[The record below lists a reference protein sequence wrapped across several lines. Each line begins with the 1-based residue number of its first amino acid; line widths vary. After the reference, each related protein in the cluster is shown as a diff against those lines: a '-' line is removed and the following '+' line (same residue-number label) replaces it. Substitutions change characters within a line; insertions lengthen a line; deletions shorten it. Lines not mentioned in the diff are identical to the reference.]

1 MPRLN
6 HRKKRA
12 LSLLATASALLMFV
26 CGSLLTTA
34 AAAPLPGDVEYFGK
48 LDPELSPNTEDMD
61 QVVFKPFVELSKIK
75 FQTPLESGVTVTAG
89 RLYNPLLDKS
99 VILTLLVEP
108 KDDSEPYLY
117 ADLDQDRMMTDNE
130 RFALKRSEDNPL
142 IFEATIK
149 LPLKNALFQNYPVF
163 VQFFKSVRWDDM
175 SEDQRMVMQSK
186 DAFARGYVD
195 IAGRKTL
202 VEYGFDQKAQKISVS
217 NGFFGVDAD
226 GDGKILM
233 GRFSPESTEA
243 KEETVVFR
251 VGENYVSTRRID
263 LEKNQIIM
271 RSHPASDYKRIEV
284 TLGSELPD
292 FTYTDFNGKKHKLSE
307 LRGKYVLVDFWGLW
321 CPACRDELPYQKA
334 AYSRFQARGFEIL
347 GMNTDEDPSQIKDVL
362 KKNGMNWAQATL
374 SSIKD
379 VALRYRINRFPTSL
393 LIGPD
398 GKVIVLDQDK
408 LRGRDLLKTLDK
420 ILPT

>member
-6 HRKKRA
+6 HRKKSA
-12 LSLLATASALLMFV
+12 LSLLATAAALLMFV
-26 CGSLLTTA
+26 CGGLLTA
-34 AAAPLPGDVEYFGK
+34 AAATLPGDVEYFGK
-48 LDPELSPNTEDMD
+48 LDPELSPDTEDMD
-61 QVVFKPFVELSKIK
+61 QVVFKPFVESSKIK
-75 FQTPLESGVTVTAG
+75 FQTPLESGVTITAG

-108 KDDSEPYLY
+108 QDDSEPYLY
-117 ADLDQDRMMTDNE
+117 ADLDQDRVMTDNE
-130 RFALKRSEDNPL
+130 RFALKRSEDNPH

-149 LPLKNALFQNYPVF
+149 LPLKNALFQSYPVF
-163 VQFFKSVRWDDM
+163 VQYYKNVRWEDM
-175 SEDQRMVMQSK
+175 SEDQRLLLQSK
-186 DAFARGYVD
+186 DAFAKGYVD

-202 VEYGFDQKAQKISVS
+202 VEYGFDQKAMKISVS

-226 GDGKILM
+226 GDGKILR

-243 KEETVVFR
+243 KDETVVFR

-284 TLGSELPD
+284 TLGSELQD

-321 CPACRDELPYQKA
+321 CPACRNELPYQKA

-347 GMNTDEDPSQIKDVL
+347 GMNTDEDPAQIKEVL
-362 KKNGMNWAQATL
+362 KKNGMNWTQATL

-379 VALRYRINRFPTSL
+379 VAMRYRIRLFPTSL

-420 ILPT
+420 ILPS